1 MSPDPDRTEPPPPPQ
16 TSPRFAF
23 TRKQYLG
30 LPLLIAI
37 PVLTLFGVFGERRD
51 VARASSRSVEMT
63 VRYPSRFRYRQVQS
77 LDVAVRNVSAGGV
90 YLEGTPAE
98 YPQLKP
104 GTEIDLVIFGS
115 EDGSGEDPEFNITCR
130 AKVIRVDAGFAGKR
144 PPGFG
149 VTIDPVDQDNR
160 ERLTNLLLR
169 ASGYRAGGSGG

>member
-77 LDVAVRNVSAGGV
+77 LDVAVRNVSGRALDSV
-90 YLEGTPAE
+90 SVSLDTAYISRFSSVRIEPAAQVA
-98 YPQLKP
+98 YVVSLTDLKP
-104 GTEIDLVIFGS
+104 MESRLVTAELWGQRYGS
-115 EDGSGEDPEFNITCR
+115 HTGRIVAATR
-130 AKVIRVDAGFAGKR
+130 ADTARIVIRTLVF
-144 PPGFG
+144 P
-149 VTIDPVDQDNR
+149 
-160 ERLTNLLLR
+160 
-169 ASGYRAGGSGG
+169 